1 MRIGAVAKYFKL
13 YLKIEPSLLFCKQT
27 RFRCSTLSP
36 VTKIFVTSGVCSSD
50 KNTPIYFLRLSK
62 VWSISHHGSVGRGH
76 KKCNLILFLF
86 FIIKFVF
93 LSFSF
98 LSFFFLFFLFF
109 FLDEVSNFRNRILT
123 NQKRELVV
131 SNCQLNCIPSCFPKE
146 HKISIFKAMTS
157 DKLTRGTDK
166 SIYSF
171 LLLNQLSRP
180 SVMLR
185 HILNYQHMHVR
196 LFRTHKVF

>member
-1 MRIGAVAKYFKL
+1 M
-13 YLKIEPSLLFCKQT
+13 LL
-27 RFRCSTLSP
+27 
-36 VTKIFVTSGVCSSD
+36 
-50 KNTPIYFLRLSK
+50 
-62 VWSISHHGSVGRGH
+62 
-76 KKCNLILFLF
+76 LFLF

-98 LSFFFLFFLFF
+98 LSLFLSFSFFFF
-109 FLDEVSNFRNRILT
+109 DEVSNFRNRILT

-131 SNCQLNCIPSCFPKE
+131 SNCQLNCIPGRFPKE

-157 DKLTRGTDK
+157 EKLTCHTDK
-166 SIYSF
+166 SIYNF

-196 LFRTHKVF
+196 LVRMYKVF

>member
-1 MRIGAVAKYFKL
+1 MRNISTL

-36 VTKIFVTSGVCSSD
+36 VTKMFVTSGVCSSD
-50 KNTPIYFLRLSK
+50 KKTPIYFLRLSK

-76 KKCNLILFLF
+76 KKCYLLLFLF

-98 LSFFFLFFLFF
+98 LSFFLSFF
-109 FLDEVSNFRNRILT
+109 FFDEVSNFRNRILT

-131 SNCQLNCIPSCFPKE
+131 SNCQLNCIPGRFPKE
-146 HKISIFKAMTS
+146 HKISIFKAMNS
-157 DKLTRGTDK
+157 EKLTRRTDK
-166 SIYSF
+166 SIYNF

-196 LFRTHKVF
+196 LVRTHKVF

>member
-1 MRIGAVAKYFKL
+1 M
-13 YLKIEPSLLFCKQT
+13 LL
-27 RFRCSTLSP
+27 
-36 VTKIFVTSGVCSSD
+36 
-50 KNTPIYFLRLSK
+50 NA
-62 VWSISHHGSVGRGH
+62 
-76 KKCNLILFLF
+76 F
-86 FIIKFVF
+86 FIFHYKICVF
-93 LSFSF
+93 IIFISFF
-98 LSFFFLFFLFF
+98 LSFFFFF
-109 FLDEVSNFRNRILT
+109 DEVSNFRNRILT

-131 SNCQLNCIPSCFPKE
+131 SNCQLNCIPGRFPKE

-157 DKLTRGTDK
+157 EKLTCRTDK

-196 LFRTHKVF
+196 LVRTHKVF

>member
-1 MRIGAVAKYFKL
+1 MFIIIKFCLSLSNLCFYHFHFFLYF
-13 YLKIEPSLLFCKQT
+13 F
-27 RFRCSTLSP
+27 
-36 VTKIFVTSGVCSSD
+36 
-50 KNTPIYFLRLSK
+50 
-62 VWSISHHGSVGRGH
+62 
-76 KKCNLILFLF
+76 LFLF
-86 FIIKFVF
+86 YF
-93 LSFSF
+93 
-98 LSFFFLFFLFF
+98 
-109 FLDEVSNFRNRILT
+109 DEVSNFLNRILT

-196 LFRTHKVF
+196 LVRMHKVF

>member
-98 LSFFFLFFLFF
+98 LSFFLLFF
-109 FLDEVSNFRNRILT
+109 FDEVSNFRNRILT
-123 NQKRELVV
+123 SQKRELVV
-131 SNCQLNCIPSCFPKE
+131 FNCQLNCIPGRFPKE

-157 DKLTRGTDK
+157 EKLTCHTDK

-180 SVMLR
+180 L
-185 HILNYQHMHVR
+185 
-196 LFRTHKVF
+196 

>member
-1 MRIGAVAKYFKL
+1 MLLNAFFVFHY
-13 YLKIEPSLLFCKQT
+13 KICVFI
-27 RFRCSTLSP
+27 
-36 VTKIFVTSGVCSSD
+36 IF
-50 KNTPIYFLRLSK
+50 
-62 VWSISHHGSVGRGH
+62 IS
-76 KKCNLILFLF
+76 F
-86 FIIKFVF
+86 FI
-93 LSFSF
+93 
-98 LSFFFLFFLFF
+98 SFFFFF
-109 FLDEVSNFRNRILT
+109 FFDEVSNFRNRILT

-131 SNCQLNCIPSCFPKE
+131 SNCQLNCIPGRFPKE

-157 DKLTRGTDK
+157 EKLTCRTDK

-196 LFRTHKVF
+196 LVRTHKVF